1 MRARTALPDR
11 HGEGIRQVDRGG
23 CQIPLKTAEEMKSY
37 GGRPRFR
44 KRSGSREPSCRS
56 IRAAH
61 WARIATTFRRGL
73 MLSTKTHS
81 VVFLAAFTAFATA
94 TAFAQGGLTKPKQ
107 GQGGSVVKG
116 SAGTDGSSGD
126 SGLEHC
132 DKPMGALAV
141 VEAQHE
147 ISLVLAL

>member
-1 MRARTALPDR
+1 
-11 HGEGIRQVDRGG
+11 
-23 CQIPLKTAEEMKSY
+23 
-37 GGRPRFR
+37 
-44 KRSGSREPSCRS
+44 
-56 IRAAH
+56 
-61 WARIATTFRRGL
+61 

-116 SAGTDGSSGD
+116 SAGTEGSSGD
-126 SGLEHC
+126 KGLEHC

-141 VEAQHE
+141 VEPQNE
-147 ISLVLAL
+147 ILASLGRYNLSSPVGLIRMMVQQSNCFIIVERGVGMQNLMQERQLAAAGGARRGSNLGGGQMMAADFVMTPAL